1 MNCYLG
7 LGANLGTR
15 EQTLRRAI
23 ELIKK
28 IPAVKLL
35 RVSSFY
41 ESEPW
46 GVENQPNF
54 INAAIKISTE
64 LEPLE
69 LLDELQRI
77 ELELGRIRLEHWGAR
92 TIDLDI
98 LLIDGREISSERLTV
113 PHKFLF
119 ERDFALVPLM
129 EIFPKFK
136 ANLRGD
142 KIFRVQG
149 SPTDFNFKLIACVD
163 KNFGL
168 GYEGKLL
175 FRIPADLKNFRRL
188 TLGNTII
195 FGRKTL
201 ETFPNTQPLD
211 GRRNIIL
218 SRTVEKI
225 SGAEVVG
232 SVEKLFKTLD
242 AAQKNFV
249 IGGGNVTLHPANAS
263 DISIAATNP
272 RAQVNENFVI
282 GGAEVFDEL
291 IPYATE
297 IFLTV
302 VDAEVQADKFFPNFF
317 DEFTLTAAQIFDG
330 FEFRRYTR

>member
-1 MNCYLG
+1 MICYQG
-7 LGANLGTR
+7 LGANLGER
-15 EQTLRRAI
+15 ENNLRRAI

-28 IPAVKLL
+28 ISAVKLL

-46 GVENQPNF
+46 GVEDQPNF
-54 INAAIKISTE
+54 INAAIKISAD
-64 LEPLE
+64 LEPLA
-69 LLDELQRI
+69 LLDELQRV
-77 ELELGRIRLEHWGAR
+77 ELELGRVRREHWGAR
-92 TIDLDI
+92 TIDIDI

-119 ERDFALVPLM
+119 ERDFALIPLK
-129 EIFPKFK
+129 EIFPTLK

-142 KIFRVQG
+142 KVFRVQG

-168 GYEGKLL
+168 GYKGKLL
-175 FRIPADLKNFRRL
+175 FRIPEDLKNFRRL
-188 TLGNTII
+188 TLGHTII

-201 ETFPNTQPLD
+201 ETLPNRQPLD
-211 GRRNIIL
+211 GRRNIVL
-218 SRTVEKI
+218 SRTLEKI

-232 SVEKLFKTLD
+232 SIAELFDVLD
-242 AAQKNFV
+242 VAE
-249 IGGGNVTLHPANAS
+249 
-263 DISIAATNP
+263 
-272 RAQVNENFVI
+272 ENFVI
-282 GGAEVFDEL
+282 GGAEVFNEL
-291 IPYATE
+291 IPYAAE

-302 VDAEVQADKFFPNFF
+302 VDAEVPADTFFPNVN
-317 DEFTLTAAQIFDG
+317 EFVLRDVKKFGG